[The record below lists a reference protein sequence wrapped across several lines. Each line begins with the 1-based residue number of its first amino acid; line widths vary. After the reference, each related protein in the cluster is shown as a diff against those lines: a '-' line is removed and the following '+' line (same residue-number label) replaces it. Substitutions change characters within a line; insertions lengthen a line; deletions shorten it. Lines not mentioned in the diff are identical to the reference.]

1 MLWYVQTRTGDPF
14 CRGMVRNAK
23 ILLLG
28 IRKKLE
34 LETESDFEIQDSESE
49 DNILLE
55 SKASGTSTGTVNE
68 NVEAIVI
75 DDNQVILQIH
85 ERKI

>member
-1 MLWYVQTRTGDPF
+1 MI
-14 CRGMVRNAK
+14 GMVRNAK

-68 NVEAIVI
+68 NVEEIVI

-85 ERKI
+85 ERTI

>member
-1 MLWYVQTRTGDPF
+1 MRMI
-14 CRGMVRNAK
+14 GMVRNAK

-85 ERKI
+85 ERTI

>member
-1 MLWYVQTRTGDPF
+1 
-14 CRGMVRNAK
+14 MVRNAK

>member
-1 MLWYVQTRTGDPF
+1 MI
-14 CRGMVRNAK
+14 GMVRNAK

-85 ERKI
+85 ERTI